1 MGAFPPIDELIPH
14 RRPMLL
20 LDEVLEQE
28 GISIVTQTTVRE
40 DMFFVQD
47 GELPMMVAIELFA
60 QSAAAMLS
68 LRAQRGSTVDIR
80 SGALLGTRKI
90 ELLEPACRVGDV
102 LTTHCEEAIAVGP
115 TAQIECKLLRD
126 GVVVARGSINVM
138 AGAL

>member
-1 MGAFPPIDELIPH
+1 
-14 RRPMLL
+14 MLL
-20 LDEVLEQE
+20 LDEVLEQV
-28 GISIVTQTTVRE
+28 GVSIVTQTTVRE
-40 DMFFVQD
+40 DTFFVHE

-60 QSAAAMLS
+60 QSAAALLS
-68 LRAQRGSTVDIR
+68 LRARRGSTIDIR

-102 LTTHCEEAIAVGP
+102 LTTHCTESIAVGP

-126 GVVVARGSINVM
+126 GATVARGSVNVM